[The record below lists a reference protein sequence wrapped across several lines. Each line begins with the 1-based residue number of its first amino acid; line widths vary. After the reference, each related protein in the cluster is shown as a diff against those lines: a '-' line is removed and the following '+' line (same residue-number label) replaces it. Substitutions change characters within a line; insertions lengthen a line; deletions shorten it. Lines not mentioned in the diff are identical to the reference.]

1 MSVGG
6 RMPRANWLAV
16 LLPFTLLA
24 LLRIPEG
31 PRFDAEDY
39 AHYLLHAEAIAEGR
53 PYTDI
58 GFISTPLNP
67 YIGPVAMPPG
77 LPVLLAPIVAL
88 DSVRS
93 PLIPYFMLG
102 WSVGFLALATAYFR
116 RREPLW
122 LALAVGALS
131 GLQPSVLHVSTQV
144 HSDLPFCAMIWTVI
158 LLTERESEPWSAAR
172 VLGITL
178 AGVAAISTRLAGIS
192 LIPAVA
198 AFGILHFR
206 VQGIRP
212 LVPLLC
218 WIATFKVTSAILP
231 TTSAMIGEVV
241 FDPMSLWHLDLY
253 ALRTYTFGL
262 LDAQLYP
269 VANADVNRLWH
280 VLTVGLLLVGA
291 LSAVR
296 AYWRSFLGIF
306 VFGYSCM
313 LLLLP
318 VSDARYFYPLI
329 PVIVL
334 LTLRGAVVVLERLRP
349 KWSPGHALRVTVM
362 AAAVVALMATVTAWT
377 PPVPNGITTQADV
390 TELYAAL
397 RALPARPSP
406 RVMAVRP
413 RILVLETGVRAMAL
427 VRGAPDIIVRELCAN
442 AITHVVVGD
451 LQTLLP
457 ETGHLRR
464 ALSVYR
470 GSFAEVY
477 RNRSFSVWR
486 FDPAAADAALDG
498 PPCAP
503 RATSITR
510 GTSIRAAAHV
520 KDLGGRS
527 P

>member
-1 MSVGG
+1 MSAEG
-6 RMPRANWLAV
+6 RMRRVHWLAV
-16 LLPFTLLA
+16 FVPFTVLA

-31 PRFDAEDY
+31 PRFDTEDY

-88 DSVRS
+88 DGVRS
-93 PLIPYFMLG
+93 PMIPYFMLA
-102 WSVGFLALATAYFR
+102 WSVGFLAIATAYFR

-131 GLQPSVLHVSTQV
+131 GLQPSVLHFSTQV
-144 HSDLPFCAMIWTVI
+144 LSDLPFCAMIWTVI
-158 LLTERESEPWSAAR
+158 LLTEQESEPWSAAR

-192 LIPAVA
+192 LIPAIA

-206 VQGIRP
+206 TQGIRP
-212 LVPLLC
+212 LIPLVC
-218 WIATFKVTSAILP
+218 WIATFKLTSAMLP
-231 TTSAMIGEVV
+231 TTSAMSGEVV
-241 FDPMSLWHLDLY
+241 FDPMSLVQRAHY
-253 ALRTYTFGL
+253 AVRSYTFGI

-269 VANADVNRLWH
+269 VANADVSRLWH
-280 VLTVGLLLVGA
+280 VVTVALLLVGA
-291 LSAVR
+291 LTAAR

-306 VFGYSCM
+306 AFGYSCM

-318 VSDARYFYPLI
+318 VADARYLYPLI

-349 KWSPGHALRVTVM
+349 MWPHGRALRATVI

-377 PPVPNGITTQADV
+377 PPVPNGITTRSDVAD
-390 TELYAAL
+390 LYAAL
-397 RALPARPSP
+397 RALPGRTP
-406 RVMAVRP
+406 RVMTVRP
-413 RILVLETGVRAMAL
+413 RILVLETGVPAMAL
-427 VRGAPDIIVRELCAN
+427 VRGAPDVIVRELCASG
-442 AITHVVVGD
+442 ITHVVVGD
-451 LQTLLP
+451 LHTLLP
-457 ETGHLRR
+457 ETGHLLR
-464 ALSVYR
+464 AISHHRNAFV
-470 GSFAEVY
+470 EVY
-477 RNRSFSVWR
+477 RNQSFTVSR
-486 FDPAAADAALDG
+486 FDPVAADAALDG
-498 PPCAP
+498 PACAP
-503 RATSITR
+503 RDTSISS
-510 GTSIRAAAHV
+510 GSAIRAAAHV